1 MSIEQKIAEMLAESS
16 KLDEFKVAGK
26 EGGMDPGTHGAQAG
40 DQAVI
45 RTATNT
51 VPNGGV
57 TPNPA
62 NAKNNV
68 DDEDEAANATS
79 KKSNPATASAVAG
92 DQEVVRVGDTTVK
105 GVKEDIDALMNGEEL
120 SEEFR
125 AKATTIYEAA
135 VMSRVKEEVARIEEE
150 FNSKLAEQVEDI
162 KEGLVE
168 KVDGYLDY
176 VVEQWIAQNEIALE
190 HGMKSEILEGFVSGL
205 KGLFEEHYIDVPEE
219 KFDVLGSLEEQVAE
233 LEAKLNETVETNVE
247 LNKTIGQLKRAE
259 LVQEAA
265 EGLADT
271 EVEKLKGLAEELTYE
286 DEATF
291 KTKLQTIRENYFTT
305 KAQADVKSVVTDAP
319 VDTLTEE
326 KKLDPVMAAYT
337 SVLNRNK

>member
-16 KLDEFKVAGK
+16 KLDEFKVSGK

-51 VPNGGV
+51 VPNGGE
-57 TPNPA
+57 TPNPE

-68 DDEDEAANATS
+68 DDEDEAADATS
-79 KKSNPATASAVAG
+79 KKPNQATAKAVAG
-92 DQEVVRVGDTTVK
+92 DQEVVRVGDTAVK

-135 VMSRVKEEVARIEEE
+135 VMTRVKEEVARINEE
-150 FNSKLAEQVEDI
+150 FESKLAEQVEEI

-190 HGMKSEILEGFVSGL
+190 HGMKSEILEGFVAGL
-205 KGLFEEHYIDVPEE
+205 KGLFEEHYIDIPEE

-233 LEAKLNETVETNVE
+233 LTAKLDETVASNVG
-247 LNKTIGQLKRAE
+247 LNKTIGELKRAE
-259 LVQEAA
+259 LVQEATD
-265 EGLADT
+265 GLADT
-271 EVEKLKGLAEELTYE
+271 EVEKLKGLAEELSYE

-326 KKLDPVMAAYT
+326 KKLDPVMSAYT
-337 SVLNRNK
+337 SILNRNK